1 MDNQQEE
8 VSSKRKLG
16 LFDGAMLV
24 MGSMIGSGI
33 FIVSADIMRNLG
45 SGYWL
50 IVVWVIT
57 GVMTVAAAIS
67 YGELSSMF
75 PKAGG
80 QYTYLKETFGKMMGF
95 LYGWGLFAVIQ
106 TGTIAAVAV
115 AFGKFTAY
123 LIPALNDAA
132 PIFQSGGYK
141 ITWIQILAIFV
152 ILLLTYINTKGV
164 EGGKLL
170 QNVFTGSKIVALI
183 GLIVLGFLLIKSN
196 FWTENM
202 SYGWGAFNNL
212 KTDPSGNFLK
222 SGWESMSGM
231 AILGGIAAAMV
242 GSVFSSVAWENVTFV
257 SGEIENPKKNVVRSM
272 VLGTTAVMILYL
284 LVNFVYLNALNR
296 EGIAFAPND
305 RVAVVVSEQI
315 FGSGIGTIVMAVLVM
330 ISTFGCVNGIVLAGA
345 RVFQTMAKDGMFF
358 KAALHNNKNGV
369 PAKSLWM
376 QGIWAAV
383 LCLSGQYGN
392 LLDMISF
399 VIVVFYMITVFGVI
413 YLRIKK
419 PDLERPY
426 KTWLYP
432 ITPIVYLLIGAAFCV
447 LLLIYKQQYT
457 WPGLIIVLLGLPIYL
472 LINRKKEA
480 VNN

>member
-222 SGWESMSGM
+222 SGWESISGM

-472 LINRKKEA
+472 LINRNKEA
-480 VNN
+480 AE

>member
-1 MDNQQEE
+1 MENQQEQG
-8 VSSKRKLG
+8 SAKRKLS

-33 FIVSADIMRNLG
+33 FIVSSDMMRNLG

-57 GVMTVAAAIS
+57 GIMTVAAAIS
-67 YGELSSMF
+67 YGELSSMC

-80 QYTYLKETFGKMMGF
+80 QYTYIKEVFGKMMGF

-132 PIFQSGGYK
+132 PIFQNGEFK
-141 ITWIQILAIFV
+141 ITWIQILAMCV
-152 ILLLTYINTKGV
+152 ILLLTYVNTKGV
-164 EGGKLL
+164 EGGKIL
-170 QNVFTGSKIVALI
+170 QNIFTGSKIVALI
-183 GLIVLGFLLIKSN
+183 GLIVLGFILMKGS
-196 FWTENM
+196 FWADNM
-202 SYGWGAFNNL
+202 SFGWAAFKNL
-212 KTDPSGNFLK
+212 AKDGNGNFMQ
-222 SGWESMSGM
+222 SGWESISGM
-231 AILGGIAAAMV
+231 AIMGGVAAAMV

-257 SGEIENPKKNVVRSM
+257 SGEIENPKRNVVRSM
-272 VLGTTAVMILYL
+272 VLGTTAVMSLYL
-284 LVNFVYLNALNR
+284 LVNFIYLNTLSR
-296 EGIAFAPND
+296 DGIAFAAND
-305 RVAVVVSEQI
+305 RVAVAASEQI
-315 FGSGIGTIVMAVLVM
+315 FGSGVGTILMAVLVM
-330 ISTFGCVNGIVLAGA
+330 ISTFGCVNGIVLAGS

-358 KAALHNNKNGV
+358 KAAIGNNKNGV
-369 PAKSLWM
+369 PEKSLWM
-376 QGIWAAV
+376 QGIWASI

-399 VIVVFYMITVFGVI
+399 VIVLFYMITVFGVI

-432 ITPIVYLLIGAAFCV
+432 ITPIVYLLIGTAFCV

-457 WPGLIIVLLGLPIYL
+457 WPGLLIVLLGLPIYFI
-472 LINRKKEA
+472 INRKKQ
-480 VNN
+480 VG